1 MRKIYLSIVYIE
13 LCIKSYTTEANI
25 NIINFHKGVDDVRF
39 NGDISVM
46 KYKVD
51 ADKCTALSLNEVIAA
66 TIEKFANGAESIV
79 YLDGE
84 KVDTGKTLKKHLSD
98 NGYINVNYC
107 DYYTP
112 TDTIRE
118 FFGYRKQFESPS
130 NAVIIPD

>member
-13 LCIKSYTTEANI
+13 SYTTKANI
-25 NIINFHKGVDDVRF
+25 NIINFHKGVDDVKF

-46 KYKVD
+46 KYKAD
-51 ADKCTALSLNEVIAA
+51 ADKCTALSLNETIAA
-66 TIEKFANGAESIV
+66 IIEKFANGADSIV

-84 KVDTGKTLKKHLSD
+84 IKDKTLMKYLSD
-98 NGYINVNYC
+98 NDYINVRYC

-118 FFGYRKQFESPS
+118 FFGYKKQFETSS
-130 NAVIIPD
+130 NVLIPD

>member
-1 MRKIYLSIVYIE
+1 MRKNYLSIVYIE
-13 LCIKSYTTEANI
+13 LYSESYTDKANI
-25 NIINFHKGVDDVRF
+25 NIINFHRDVADATF

-46 KYKVD
+46 KYKAD
-51 ADKCTALSLNEVIAA
+51 EDKCTALSLNETIAA
-66 TIEKFANGAESIV
+66 VIEKFANGADSIV

-98 NGYINVNYC
+98 NGYINVRYC

-118 FFGYRKQFESPS
+118 FFGYKKQFETSS
-130 NAVIIPD
+130 NVLIPD